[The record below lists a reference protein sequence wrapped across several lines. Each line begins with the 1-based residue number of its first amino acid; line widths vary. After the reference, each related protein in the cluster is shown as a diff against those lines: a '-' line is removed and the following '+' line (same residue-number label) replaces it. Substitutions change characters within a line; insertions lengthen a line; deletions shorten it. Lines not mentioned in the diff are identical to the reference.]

1 MSTLAEIAVYVI
13 RTLGS
18 LYLLLILLRFLFQ
31 LVRADFYNPVSQF
44 VAKATNPLLMPLRK
58 VIPGFFGVDLAA
70 LVLALVVQW
79 VLLQVVLVLVGQG
92 FLNPLATVT
101 WSAIGLIA
109 IVLSIYFW
117 GLIISIIASWVA
129 PFSQNPALILVR
141 QLVAPVMAP
150 FQKLI
155 PPLGGIDIT
164 PIFAFMVLHILNGYL
179 VPALARSAGMIISP
193 NLFLT

>member
-1 MSTLAEIAVYVI
+1 MSTSAEIAIYII

-18 LYLLLILLRFLFQ
+18 LYLMLVLLRFLFQ
-31 LVRADFYNPVSQF
+31 MVRADFYNPISQF

-70 LVLALVVQW
+70 LVLALAVQW
-79 VLLQVVLVLVGQG
+79 LLIQLVLVIAGLG
-92 FLNPLATVT
+92 FLNPLYTIA
-101 WSAIGLIA
+101 WSAIGLLSV
-109 IVLSIYFW
+109 VLSIYFW
-117 GLIISIIASWVA
+117 CLIISIIASWVA
-129 PFSQNPALILVR
+129 PFSQHPALILVR

-164 PIFAFMVLHILNGYL
+164 PIFAFMVLHILNRYL
-179 VPALARSAGMIISP
+179 VPALGQSVGMPGGLVIG
-193 NLFLT
+193 L

>member
-1 MSTLAEIAVYVI
+1 MSTSAEIAIYII

-18 LYLLLILLRFLFQ
+18 LYLMLVILRLLFQ
-31 LVRADFYNPVSQF
+31 MVRADFYNPISQF

-70 LVLALVVQW
+70 LVLALAVQW
-79 VLLQVVLVLVGQG
+79 LLIQLVLVIAGLG
-92 FLNPLATVT
+92 FLNPLYTIA
-101 WSAIGLIA
+101 WSAIGLLSV
-109 IVLSIYFW
+109 VLSIYFW
-117 GLIISIIASWVA
+117 CLIISIIASWVA
-129 PFSQNPALILVR
+129 PFSQHPALILVR

-164 PIFAFMVLHILNGYL
+164 PIFAFMVLHILNRYL
-179 VPALARSAGMIISP
+179 VPALGQSVGMPGGLVIGM
-193 NLFLT
+193 